1 MVTTRKPSLAG
12 TIFLLCCCLWL
23 ISACGENAPKSIKMG
38 EVAPAFTAKDL
49 KGQPVALADYAG
61 KPMVIR
67 FFLPDCKFC
76 RVDTAVFNDY
86 YQAYHAKGLG
96 VIYVN
101 TDPKPGEIQKFVDD
115 LRIAFPVV
123 LDPDHAVADKYRVQV
138 VPQTVVL
145 DPQHR
150 FIGAILGGVSK
161 EELDSLLLPFLQ

>member
-1 MVTTRKPSLAG
+1 MATMRKPSLAR
-12 TIFLLCCCLWL
+12 TIIAFICCLWL
-23 ISACGENAPKSIKMG
+23 LSACGEDAPKQIKMG
-38 EVAPAFTAKDL
+38 DVAPAFTAKDL
-49 KGQPVALADYAG
+49 HGQQLSLTDYAG

-86 YQAYHAKGLG
+86 YQAYQAKGLG

-101 TDPKPGEIQKFVDD
+101 TDPKPGEIQKFVDE
-115 LRIAFPVV
+115 LHIAFPVV
-123 LDPDHAVADKYRVQV
+123 LDPDHAVADRYRVQV